1 MPKAVLRLQAV
12 RIGFG
17 VAVAVLVLRA
27 AQVQIVKGA
36 AYESTARSQRTERVE
51 LSASRGAIYDRNRV
65 PLALTQVTYRV
76 GVAPG
81 ELRDTVA
88 ARDAIVEHL
97 GLSASHV
104 AQQFRRQYAYFH
116 GPFGANQVDP
126 LREIPGV
133 HLTSELTRFYPN
145 PDFARTV
152 LGRPAA
158 PGRPASGIERVLDTL
173 LAGQPGS
180 AVVLRD
186 QFGRRYES
194 PSRLDAFP
202 VPGHEVFLT
211 IDAELQ
217 DIVERSLAEAID
229 RLDATGGDVVVMNPK
244 TGELLAVA
252 SRRADG
258 SAPASVFTAVFEP
271 GSTAKLFAAAA
282 LLERGLVGPR
292 DSVWGENGEYT
303 IGSRVI
309 EDDTPEGW
317 MTLRDVIRRSSNI
330 GIVKFASRLTP
341 EQHFETLRDF
351 GLGTPTGVEYPVES
365 RGILAKPSEWSR
377 WSGASLSYG
386 YELAVTT
393 LQLASAYAAIA
404 NDGILLQPTVLSSVR
419 AVGGEEVYRHRP
431 EPVRRV
437 TSAEVAMELRS
448 MLRDVVDE
456 DGTGAT
462 AALVRYQVAGKT
474 GSARRAGPGGY
485 IPGSTIASFAS
496 MFPADDPQ
504 LVMVVKLDD
513 PKGGFARTSAA
524 PLTRSVLEQILA
536 AQTSALDPARLL
548 GVPSRAPPAP
558 ALDDGV
564 IPYVVAWPV
573 EQTAV
578 DETERRVP
586 DVIGLSF
593 RHAAARLHQLGL
605 RVRIEG
611 RGPVDAVE
619 PAIGTMVLPG
629 TLVTLSGQEGNDDR

>member
-1 MPKAVLRLQAV
+1 MPKRVLRLQAV
-12 RIGFG
+12 RVGFA
-17 VAVAVLVLRA
+17 VAAAVLVLRA
-27 AQVQIVKGA
+27 AQVQIIRGA
-36 AYESTARSQRTERVE
+36 TYERTARSQRTEQVE
-51 LSASRGAIYDRNRV
+51 LPAPRGAIYDRNRV

-88 ARDAIVEHL
+88 ARDAIVKHL
-97 GLSASHV
+97 GLSTSHV
-104 AQQFRRQYAYFH
+104 DRQFRREYAYFH
-116 GPFGANQVDP
+116 GPFSANQVGP
-126 LREIPGV
+126 LREIRGV
-133 HLTSELTRFYPN
+133 HLTPELTRFYPN
-145 PDFARTV
+145 PDFARAV

-158 PGRPASGIERVLDTL
+158 PGRPASGIERVLDTAL
-173 LAGQPGS
+173 VGQPGS

-202 VPGHEVFLT
+202 VPGHDVFLT

-229 RLDATGGDVVVMNPK
+229 RLEATGGDVVVMDPE

-258 SAPASVFTAVFEP
+258 STPDGVFTSVFEP

-282 LLERGLVGPR
+282 LLEHGLVGKT

-309 EDDTPEGW
+309 EDETPEGW

-330 GIVKFASRLTP
+330 GIVKFASLLTP
-341 EQHFETLRDF
+341 EQQFEALRDF

-386 YELAVTT
+386 YELALTT

-404 NDGILLQPTVLSSVR
+404 NDGVLLRPALVSSVR
-419 AVGGEEVYRHRP
+419 AASGEEVYRHRP

-437 TSAEVAMELRS
+437 MSAEVARELRS

-496 MFPADDPQ
+496 LWPADDPQ

-513 PKGGFARTSAA
+513 PVGGFARTSAA

-536 AQTSALDPARLL
+536 AHTSAFDPARLQ
-548 GVPSRAPPAP
+548 GVPSGTRPTP

-564 IPYVVAWPV
+564 VPYVVAWPA
-573 EQTAV
+573 ERGAV
-578 DETERRVP
+578 DESDRRVP
-586 DVIGLSF
+586 DVVGLSF
-593 RHAAARLHQLGL
+593 RRAAARLHQVGL
-605 RVRIEG
+605 RVRLDG
-611 RGPVDAVE
+611 RGPVDSVE
-619 PAIGTMVLPG
+619 PAPGSLVTQG
-629 TLVTLSGQEGNDDR
+629 TLITLTGQGGNDDR

>member
-1 MPKAVLRLQAV
+1 MRKAVLRLQAV

-27 AQVQIVKGA
+27 AQVQIVKGST
-36 AYESTARSQRTERVE
+36 YEQTARSQRTERVE
-51 LSASRGAIYDRNRV
+51 LPAPRGAIYDRNRV
-65 PLALTQVTYRV
+65 PLVLTQATYRV

-81 ELRDTVA
+81 ELRDTTA
-88 ARDAIVEHL
+88 ARDAIVRPL
-97 GLSASHV
+97 GLSSNHV
-104 AQQFRRQYAYFH
+104 ARQFRREYAYFH
-116 GPFGANQVDP
+116 GPFSSNQVDP
-126 LREIPGV
+126 LREIRGV

-145 PDFARTV
+145 PDFARAV

-173 LAGQPGS
+173 LVGQPGS

-217 DIVERSLAEAID
+217 DIVEQSLAEAID
-229 RLDATGGDVVVMNPK
+229 RLEAAGGDVVVLNPK

-258 SAPASVFTAVFEP
+258 SALASVFTSVFEP

-282 LLERGLVGPR
+282 LLEHGLVQPG
-292 DSVWGENGEYT
+292 DSVWGEDGKYR

-309 EDDTPEGW
+309 EDETPEGW

-341 EQHFETLRDF
+341 EQQFETLRDF

-377 WSGASLSYG
+377 WSAASLSYG
-386 YELAVTT
+386 YELAITT

-404 NDGILLQPTVLSSVR
+404 NDGVLLQPAVVRSIR
-419 AVGGEEVYRHRP
+419 AVGGEEVYRRP
-431 EPVRRV
+431 GPVRRV
-437 TSAEVAMELRS
+437 ISADVARELRS
-448 MLRDVVDE
+448 MLRDVVAE

-485 IPGSTIASFAS
+485 IPGSTTASFAS

-513 PKGGFARTSAA
+513 PEGGFARTSAA

-536 AQTSALDPARLL
+536 AQTSALDPARLR
-548 GVPSRAPPAP
+548 GVLSGTRPAP

-573 EQTAV
+573 EHGVV
-578 DETERRVP
+578 DVAERRVP
-586 DVIGLSF
+586 DVVGLSF
-593 RHAAARLHQLGL
+593 RRAAARLHQVGL
-605 RVRIEG
+605 RVRIAG

-619 PAIGTMVLPG
+619 PAAGTKALPG
-629 TLVTLSGQEGNDDR
+629 TLVTLTGDGGNDHR